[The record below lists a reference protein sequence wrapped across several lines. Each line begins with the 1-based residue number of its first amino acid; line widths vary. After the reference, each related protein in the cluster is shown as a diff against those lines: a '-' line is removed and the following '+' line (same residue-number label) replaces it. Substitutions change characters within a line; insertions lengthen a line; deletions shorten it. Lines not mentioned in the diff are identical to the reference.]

1 MPAKYDHI
9 DFSPPE
15 GVRNEA
21 AKGLEWRKEHGR
33 GGTEVGVARA
43 RDLSNGKS
51 ISPETAK
58 RMNSYFARH
67 EVDKQGEGWSPGDD
81 GFPSA
86 GRIAWALWGGD
97 PGKAWAAKLVRQID
111 AADSKGERMA
121 STAQRA
127 KRRETRCDPSAL
139 CMRMLEVRRESAN
152 SEQRSVPVVIATENP
167 VERFDYQS
175 NETIREVLLMDGVQ
189 MRGVSRQ
196 LPIVDSHDP
205 STVANVLGS
214 VRNVRVEGDSLV
226 GDAMFAAD
234 QRSQEAYQKLMDG
247 HLTDFSITATPKERM
262 RVARGSSYQLQ
273 SGETVHGPAEIIS
286 AWMPTDA
293 SLVAIGADERSTAR
307 LELQRSYREIPSE
320 DEQMP
325 MDEELMKSLRESGMP
340 DDVDTYEAAL
350 RWAVGRM
357 ADEEEVENMDQDQ
370 KLEQSHRAED
380 EEERAE
386 DDEKVEHKLTTG
398 QQIQRAL
405 KTERARQK
413 EIHAIC
419 RSAEMPEMAEQYV
432 ESGSSLDAV
441 RADVL
446 KRLADRQVT
455 VGGGSMRFTESESD
469 KLEGALKS
477 AITQR
482 ALQNAG
488 VQAAKT
494 YQPVPGSEDFRYMPL
509 IEVARMLLRK
519 AGVQVE
525 RFAPRD
531 IAAAAMGNENVLGK
545 LGIRRSDTAYHT
557 TGLFP
562 ALMLDA
568 ANKTL
573 LAAYE
578 EAPYTWN
585 LWARQAA
592 SVPDFKGINRIRFSE
607 SPNLEMVP
615 ENSPY
620 PEGKMSDSK
629 ETYQIEK
636 FGQIFSVS
644 WETVINDDLDAISR
658 IPAMHGNAA
667 RRTQNRKVYEVLASN
682 PVMGDGNALFSTEH
696 ANGVLS
702 GGTAPTTTSLN
713 AGFLAMM
720 TQKGLN
726 SAVTLNVIPRYVIVP
741 AALSATVLQLLG
753 SLAPVEV
760 GGNAAGNSNV
770 LNLYGPNGPRPLVP
784 VIDPQLD
791 AFSVQRWYLAASNA
805 QIDTVE
811 LSFLQGEEA
820 PVIESM
826 YEFDVDTLK
835 YKVRQTFGVKAI
847 DWRGLYTNV
856 GA

>member
-1 MPAKYDHI
+1 MPSKYDHI
-9 DFSPPE
+9 DFTPPE
-15 GVRNEA
+15 GVRDEA
-21 AKGLEWRKEHGR
+21 AKGLEWRREHGR

-43 RDLSNGKS
+43 RDLSNGKAV
-51 ISPETAK
+51 SPDTAK

-111 AADSKGERMA
+111 AADEDTERMA
-121 STAQRA
+121 SSTQRD
-127 KRRETRCDPSAL
+127 KRRQQRSEPGSL
-139 CMRMLEVRRESAN
+139 CMRMLGVRREQAN
-152 SEQRSVPVVIATENP
+152 VQQRSVPVVIATENP
-167 VERFDYQS
+167 VERFDFRS

-189 MRGVSRQ
+189 MRGGSRQ

-214 VRNVRVEGDSLV
+214 VRNIRVEGDSLV

-234 QRSQEAYQKLMDG
+234 QRSQEAYHKLMDG
-247 HLTDFSITATPKERM
+247 HLTDFSITATPRERM
-262 RVARGSSYQLQ
+262 RIPRGNTYQLG
-273 SGETVHGPAEIIS
+273 SGETVYGPAEIIS

-340 DDVDTYEAAL
+340 EDVESYEAAL

-357 ADEEEVENMDQDQ
+357 EEDKVENMEEDQ
-370 KLEQSHRAED
+370 KLEQSARMED
-380 EEERAE
+380 EEEREE
-386 DDEKVEHKLTTG
+386 DEDKVEHKLNVG
-398 QQIQRAL
+398 NQIQRAL
-405 KTERARQK
+405 KVERARQR
-413 EIHAIC
+413 EIRAIC
-419 RSAEMPEMAEQYV
+419 TSAEYPDLADQFIER
-432 ESGSSLDAV
+432 GSSLDAV
-441 RADVL
+441 REEVL
-446 KRLADRQVT
+446 KRMVDRQVT
-455 VGGGSMRFTESESD
+455 VGKGDGMRFTESESD
-469 KLEGALKS
+469 KLEAALKS
-477 AITQR
+477 AVTQR

-488 VQAAKT
+488 VKAAQR
-494 YQPVPGSEDFRYMPL
+494 YESAPGAEDFRYMPFL
-509 IEVARMLLRK
+509 DIARTLLRK

-525 RFAPRD
+525 RYAPRD
-531 IAAAAMGNENVLGK
+531 IASAALGNVAALDRF
-545 LGIRRSDTAYHT
+545 GIKRSDAAYHT

-578 EAPYTWN
+578 EAPYTWSI
-585 LWARQAA
+585 WCRQAA
-592 SVPDFKGINRIRFSE
+592 SVPDFKNINRIRFSE
-607 SPNLEMVP
+607 APSLEMVP
-615 ENSPY
+615 ENHPY

-629 ETYQIEK
+629 ETYQVEK
-636 FGQIFSVS
+636 FGSLFSVS

-658 IPAMHGNAA
+658 VPAMHGNAA
-667 RRTQNRKVYEVLASN
+667 RRTQNAKVYEVLAAN
-682 PVMGDGNALFSTEH
+682 PLMGDGNALFSTQH

-702 GGTAPTTTSLN
+702 AGGSPSTTSLN
-713 AGFLAMM
+713 DGFLAMM
-720 TQKGLN
+720 TQRGLN
-726 SAVTLNVIPRYVIVP
+726 ANVTINVVPQYILAP

-760 GGNAAGNSNV
+760 GGNTAGNSNV
-770 LNLYGPNGPRPLVP
+770 LNLYGPGGPRPLIP

-791 AFSVQRWYLAASNA
+791 RFSTDRWYLAASSA